1 MVDGRNPFV
10 LGKPIKEPED
20 FHGREREL
28 RELFESVVNMQ
39 PVALV
44 GEHRCGNT
52 SLLYQLMNDEVR
64 DRFLEQS
71 VQDSLLFAFINA
83 QLAGDSPESLFRR
96 VARTLRRADPDSEID
111 FDVDPIDAYWL
122 EDYLDD
128 LADRG
133 RRLVFILDE
142 FDVLADFEPSFWE
155 WFRGLVIEY
164 DVSIV
169 LASRVELGDF
179 ETHWGTGSPF
189 FNMFRSVFVGS
200 FTPQE
205 ATNFLSDV
213 SRLGGF
219 DLVPATDFITA
230 LAGRFPYYMQVV
242 CSMLYDQAKHGAS
255 LTEPEIATI
264 VEREFRAHTE
274 ALFNDVWPRLPAG
287 ERDALIWLAVEAH
300 PDAQDALPF
309 GQAVPRLERRGYVVD
324 RQIFSTALADYARK
338 QVKRIELNP
347 DTGEV
352 RIEKR
357 PVDLPPKEFALLR
370 FLLTKEGEIVTK
382 DEIAIAVWPEYSMD
396 TMGVTDAMIQKTISR
411 LRKEVDAHGSPFQ
424 HIESIRGQ
432 GYRFRNAS
440 IYAVYHARDE
450 QDAELDAAEELP
462 A

>member
-10 LGKPIKEPED
+10 LGKPIKAPED
-20 FHGREREL
+20 FYGRERAQ

-64 DRFLEQS
+64 ARFL
-71 VQDSLLFAFINA
+71 DPGTIDGLLFAFINA

-96 VARTLRRADPDSEID
+96 MARTLRRADPDSSVD
-111 FDVDPIDAYWL
+111 FDEDPIDAYWL

-128 LADRG
+128 LADRDK
-133 RRLVFILDE
+133 RLVLILDE

-155 WFRGLVIEY
+155 WFRGLIIEY

-169 LASRVELGDF
+169 VASRVELGDF
-179 ETHWGTGSPF
+179 ETQWGTGSPF

-200 FTPQE
+200 FTLAE
-205 ATNFLSDV
+205 AGVFLEAV
-213 SRLGGF
+213 SRLGGV
-219 DLVPATDFITA
+219 DLLPVSDLIHA

-242 CSMLYDQAKHGAS
+242 CSMLHGHAGRGADPTDAKTRS
-255 LTEPEIATI
+255 I
-264 VEREFRAHTE
+264 VEREYHAHTA
-274 ALFNDVWPRLPAG
+274 ALFNDVWPRLPAI
-287 ERDALIWLAVEAH
+287 EQDALIWLAVDAE
-300 PDAQDALPF
+300 PDAQDAMPF
-309 GQAVPRLERRGYVVD
+309 AQAVPRLERRGYVVD
-324 RQIFSTALADYARK
+324 GRIFSSALADFARK
-338 QVKRIELNP
+338 QVERIELNA

-357 PVDLPPKEFALLR
+357 PVELPPKEFALLR
-370 FLLTKEGEIVTK
+370 FLLTKTGEIVSK
-382 DEIAIAVWPEYSMD
+382 DDIAAAVWPEYSME

-411 LRKEVDAHGSPFQ
+411 LRKEVDVNGSPFQ

-440 IYAVYHARDE
+440 VYAVYHARDE
-450 QDAELDAAEELP
+450 HGANVDEATELTA
-462 A
+462 